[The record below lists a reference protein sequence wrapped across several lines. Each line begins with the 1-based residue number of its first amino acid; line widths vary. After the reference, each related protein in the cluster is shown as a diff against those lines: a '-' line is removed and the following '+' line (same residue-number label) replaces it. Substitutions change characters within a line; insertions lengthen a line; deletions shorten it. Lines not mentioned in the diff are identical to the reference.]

1 MTVFVVLFASER
13 RDETMKRTGDGRI
26 AAFCPFFL
34 LFLIFLAMYYYF
46 FLQNVKLFVV
56 KKSSSCACV

>member
-26 AAFCPFFL
+26 AAFCPFF
-34 LFLIFLAMYYYF
+34 FCF
-46 FLQNVKLFVV
+46 
-56 KKSSSCACV
+56 